1 MMNYKSCADFLK
13 KEDNY
18 LILSHKNPDGDT
30 MGSCAALC
38 SALRRLGKTAYLY
51 PNPDVIRKLRPYVEK
66 YYAGADFDAEHV
78 ISVDIATEGLFAL
91 GFEGSVEL
99 CIDHHPTNSR
109 YAKKLL
115 LKAEK
120 ASCGEIVL
128 ELVKVLCG
136 DITKEEADLLYIAVS
151 TDTGCFMYANTK
163 PDTHRAAAKLM
174 EYGADCMVLNQI
186 FFRKKTAARLR
197 LEGMI
202 FSSMNFYRDGKIAVV
217 KITQDML
224 KKAGA
229 SNDDL
234 DDIAGLAGM
243 AEKSLVNITIREK
256 ADGSSKVSLRSGK
269 DVNSSKICAVFG
281 GGGHDMA
288 AGCTIS
294 TSPEKAEKMLLEVIN
309 EVWK

>member
-1 MMNYKSCADFLK
+1 MNYKSCADYLR

-38 SALRRLGKTAYLY
+38 SALRRIGKTAYLY
-51 PNPDVIRKLRPYVEK
+51 PNADVIKKMRPYVEK
-66 YYAGADFDAEHV
+66 FYAGDDFAAERI
-78 ISVDIATEGLFAL
+78 ISVDVAAESLFAA
-91 GFEGSVEL
+91 GFEGSVDL
-99 CIDHHPTNSR
+99 CIDHHPSNSR

-120 ASCGEIVL
+120 ASCGEIVM
-128 ELVKVLCG
+128 ELVKQLCG
-136 DITKEEADLLYIAVS
+136 DVTKEEADLLYIAVS
-151 TDTGCFMYANTK
+151 TDTGCFMYANTR

-174 EYGADCMVLNQI
+174 EYGADCMVINQI
-186 FFRKKTAARLR
+186 FFKKKSAARLR
-197 LEGMI
+197 LEGMV
-202 FSSMNFYRDGKIAVV
+202 FSSMSFYRDGKIAVV
-217 KITQDML
+217 KITRDML
-224 KKAGA
+224 NKAGA
-229 SNDDL
+229 TEDDL

-256 ADGSSKVSLRSGK
+256 SDGSSKVSLRSGK
-269 DVNSSKICAVFG
+269 EVNSSRICAVFG
-281 GGGHDMA
+281 GGGHAMA

-294 TSPEKAEKMLLEVIN
+294 SAPDKAEKMLLEVIN

>member
-1 MMNYKSCADFLK
+1 MMNYKSCADYLR

-38 SALRRLGKTAYLY
+38 SALRRIGKTAYLY
-51 PNPDVIRKLRPYVEK
+51 PNADVIKKMRPYVEEF
-66 YYAGADFDAEHV
+66 YAGDDFAAERI
-78 ISVDIATEGLFAL
+78 ISVDVAAESLFAV
-91 GFEGSVEL
+91 GFEGSVDL
-99 CIDHHPTNSR
+99 CIDHHPSNSR

-120 ASCGEIVL
+120 ASCGEIVM
-128 ELVKVLCG
+128 ELVKQLCG

-151 TDTGCFMYANTK
+151 TDTGCFMYANTR

-174 EYGADCMVLNQI
+174 EYGADCMVINQI
-186 FFRKKTAARLR
+186 FFKKKSAARLR
-197 LEGMI
+197 LEGMV
-202 FSSMNFYRDGKIAVV
+202 FSSMSFYRDGEIAVV
-217 KITQDML
+217 KITRDML
-224 KKAGA
+224 NKAGA
-229 SNDDL
+229 TEDDL

-256 ADGSSKVSLRSGK
+256 SDGSSKVSLRSGK
-269 DVNSSKICAVFG
+269 EVNSSRICAVFG

-294 TSPEKAEKMLLEVIN
+294 SAPDKAEKMLLEVIN

>member
-1 MMNYKSCADFLK
+1 MMNYKSCADYLR

-38 SALRRLGKTAYLY
+38 RALRRIGKTAYLY
-51 PNPDVIRKLRPYVEK
+51 PNADVIKKMRPYVEK
-66 YYAGADFDAEHV
+66 FYAGDDFAAERI
-78 ISVDIATEGLFAL
+78 ISVDVAAESLFAA
-91 GFEGSVEL
+91 GFEGSVDL
-99 CIDHHPTNSR
+99 CIDHHPSNSR

-120 ASCGEIVL
+120 ASCGEVVM
-128 ELVKVLCG
+128 ELVKQLCG

-151 TDTGCFMYANTK
+151 TDTGCFMYANTR

-174 EYGADCMVLNQI
+174 EYGADCMVINQI
-186 FFRKKTAARLR
+186 FFKKKSAARLR
-197 LEGMI
+197 LEGMV
-202 FSSMNFYRDGKIAVV
+202 FSSMSFYRDGEIAVV
-217 KITQDML
+217 KITRDML
-224 KKAGA
+224 NKAGA
-229 SNDDL
+229 TEDDL

-256 ADGSSKVSLRSGK
+256 SDGSSKVSLRSGK
-269 DVNSSKICAVFG
+269 EVNSSRICAVFG

-294 TSPEKAEKMLLEVIN
+294 SAPDKAEKMLLEVIN

>member
-1 MMNYKSCADFLK
+1 MMNYKSCADYLR

-38 SALRRLGKTAYLY
+38 SALRRIGKTAYLY
-51 PNPDVIRKLRPYVEK
+51 PNADVIKKIRPYVEK
-66 YYAGADFDAEHV
+66 FYAGDDFAAERI
-78 ISVDIATEGLFAL
+78 ISVDVAAEGLFAA
-91 GFEGSVEL
+91 GFEGSVDL
-99 CIDHHPTNSR
+99 CIDHHPSNSR

-120 ASCGEIVL
+120 ASCGEIVM
-128 ELVKVLCG
+128 ELVKQLCG
-136 DITKEEADLLYIAVS
+136 DVTKEEADLLYIAVS

-174 EYGADCMVLNQI
+174 EYGAECMVINQI
-186 FFRKKTAARLR
+186 FFKKKSAARLR
-197 LEGMI
+197 LEGMV
-202 FSSMNFYRDGKIAVV
+202 FSSMSFYRDGEIAVV
-217 KITQDML
+217 KITRDML
-224 KKAGA
+224 NKAGA
-229 SNDDL
+229 TEDDL

-256 ADGSSKVSLRSGK
+256 SDGSSKVSLRSGK
-269 DVNSSKICAVFG
+269 EVNSSRICAVFG

-294 TSPEKAEKMLLEVIN
+294 SAPDKAEKMLLEVIN

>member
-1 MMNYKSCADFLK
+1 MNYKSCADYLR

-38 SALRRLGKTAYLY
+38 SALRRIGKTAYLY
-51 PNPDVIRKLRPYVEK
+51 PNADVIKKMRPYVEE
-66 YYAGADFDAEHV
+66 YYAGDDFAAERI
-78 ISVDIATEGLFAL
+78 ISVDVAAESLFAA
-91 GFEGSVEL
+91 GFEGSVDL
-99 CIDHHPTNSR
+99 CIDHHPSNSR

-120 ASCGEIVL
+120 ASCGEIVM
-128 ELVKVLCG
+128 ELVKQLCG

-151 TDTGCFMYANTK
+151 TDTGCFMYANTR

-174 EYGADCMVLNQI
+174 EYGADCMVINQI
-186 FFRKKTAARLR
+186 FFKKKSAARLR
-197 LEGMI
+197 LEGMV
-202 FSSMNFYRDGKIAVV
+202 FSSMSFYRDGEIAVV
-217 KITQDML
+217 KITRDML
-224 KKAGA
+224 NKAGA
-229 SNDDL
+229 TEDDL

-256 ADGSSKVSLRSGK
+256 SDGSSKVSLRSGK
-269 DVNSSKICAVFG
+269 EVNSSRICAVFG

-294 TSPEKAEKMLLEVIN
+294 SAPDKAEKMLLEVIN

>member
-1 MMNYKSCADFLK
+1 MNYKSCADFLK
-13 KEDNY
+13 KRDNF

-38 SALRRLGKTAYLY
+38 SALRRIGKTAYLY
-51 PNPDVIRKLRPYVEK
+51 PNPDVIKKLRPYVESF
-66 YYAGADFDAEHV
+66 YAPDDFVSEYTV
-78 ISVDIATEGLFAL
+78 SVDVATEGLFAA
-91 GFEGSVEL
+91 GFEGEVDL

-109 YAKKLL
+109 YAKNLL
-115 LKAEK
+115 LKADK

-128 ELVKVLCG
+128 ELVKTLCG
-136 DITKEEADLLYIAVS
+136 NVTKAEADLLYIAVS

-186 FFRKKTAARLR
+186 FFRKKSAARLR
-197 LEGMI
+197 LEGLV
-202 FSSMNFYRDGKIAVV
+202 FSTMNFYRDGKIAVV

-224 KKAGA
+224 KNCGA
-229 SNDDL
+229 TEDDL

-256 ADGSSKVSLRSGK
+256 SDGSSKVSLRSGK

-294 TSPEKAEKMLLEVIN
+294 SSPEKAETMLLEVIN

>member
-1 MMNYKSCADFLK
+1 MNYKSCADYLR

-38 SALRRLGKTAYLY
+38 SALRRIGKTAYLY
-51 PNPDVIRKLRPYVEK
+51 PNADVIKKMRPYVEK
-66 YYAGADFDAEHV
+66 FYAGDNFVAERI
-78 ISVDIATEGLFAL
+78 ISVDVAAEGLFAA
-91 GFEGSVEL
+91 GFEGSVDL
-99 CIDHHPTNSR
+99 CIDHHPSNSR

-120 ASCGEIVL
+120 ASCGEIVM
-128 ELVKVLCG
+128 ELVKQLCG
-136 DITKEEADLLYIAVS
+136 DVTKEEADLLYIAVS

-174 EYGADCMVLNQI
+174 EYGAECMVINQI
-186 FFRKKTAARLR
+186 FFKKKSAARLR
-197 LEGMI
+197 LEGMV
-202 FSSMNFYRDGKIAVV
+202 FSSMSFYRDGEIAVV
-217 KITQDML
+217 KITRDML
-224 KKAGA
+224 NKAGA
-229 SNDDL
+229 TEDDL

-256 ADGSSKVSLRSGK
+256 SDGSSKVSLRSGK
-269 DVNSSKICAVFG
+269 EVNSSRICAVFG

-294 TSPEKAEKMLLEVIN
+294 SAPDKAEKMLLEVIN

>member
-1 MMNYKSCADFLK
+1 MNYKSCADYLR

-38 SALRRLGKTAYLY
+38 SALRRIGKTAYLY
-51 PNPDVIRKLRPYVEK
+51 PNADVIKKMRPYVEK
-66 YYAGADFDAEHV
+66 FYAGDDFAAERI
-78 ISVDIATEGLFAL
+78 ISVDVAAESLFAA
-91 GFEGSVEL
+91 GFEGSVDL
-99 CIDHHPTNSR
+99 CIDHHPSNSR

-120 ASCGEIVL
+120 ASCGEVVM
-128 ELVKVLCG
+128 ELVKQLCG

-151 TDTGCFMYANTK
+151 TDTGCFMYANTR

-174 EYGADCMVLNQI
+174 EYGADCMVINQI
-186 FFRKKTAARLR
+186 FFKKKSAARLR
-197 LEGMI
+197 LEGMV
-202 FSSMNFYRDGKIAVV
+202 FSSMSFYRDGEIAVV
-217 KITQDML
+217 KITRDML
-224 KKAGA
+224 NKAGA
-229 SNDDL
+229 TEDDL

-256 ADGSSKVSLRSGK
+256 SDGSSKVSLRSGK
-269 DVNSSKICAVFG
+269 EVNSSRICAVFG

-294 TSPEKAEKMLLEVIN
+294 SAPDKAEKMLLEVIN

>member
-1 MMNYKSCADFLK
+1 MNYKSCADFLK
-13 KEDNY
+13 KGDNF

-38 SALRRLGKTAYLY
+38 SALRRIGKTAYLY
-51 PNPDVIRKLRPYVEK
+51 PNPDVIKKLRPYVDK
-66 YYAGADFDAEHV
+66 YYAEADFVPEHI
-78 ISVDIATEGLFAL
+78 ISVDVAAEGLFAV
-91 GFEGSVEL
+91 GFDGKVEL

-109 YAKKLL
+109 YAKYLL
-115 LKAEK
+115 LKADK

-128 ELVKVLCG
+128 ELLKTLCG
-136 DITKEEADLLYIAVS
+136 DVTKEEADLLYIAVS

-174 EYGADCMVLNQI
+174 EYGADCMTLNQI
-186 FFRKKTAARLR
+186 FFRKKSAARLR
-197 LEGMI
+197 LEGMV

-217 KITQDML
+217 KVTRDMMN
-224 KKAGA
+224 KCGA
-229 SNDDL
+229 TEDDL

-243 AEKSLVNITIREK
+243 AERSLVNITIRERT
-256 ADGSSKVSLRSGK
+256 DGSSKVSLRSGK
-269 DVNSSKICAVFG
+269 EVNSSKICAVFG

-294 TSPEKAEKMLLEVIN
+294 SNPEKAETMLLEVIN